1 MPSPADRPVLI
12 EQAGCYAVITLNRPA
27 KLNAMSRELLAHLH
41 DAVAALPAQVRAVV
55 LTGAGD
61 RAFSAGNDLTEA
73 GRAAPAPGSPRGP
86 LYQVLDLIRQHPAVF
101 VAAVNGYALGGGL
114 SLVNTCE
121 LAIASATAEFGIPQL
136 GFGAFPGAA
145 APMLHRV
152 LPKRAALAILSACRI
167 DAATALAWGIVNE
180 VVPPDQLRQRAEQVA
195 RRVAGREPAVI
206 AAAQHALRRAA
217 SLGRREL
224 TEAECA
230 WEGTWMAP

>member
-1 MPSPADRPVLI
+1 MPSPADRPVII

-73 GRAAPAPGSPRGP
+73 AGTASRGGPGSPRGP
-86 LYQVLDLIRQHPAVF
+86 LYRVLDLIRQHPAVF

-121 LAIASATAEFGIPQL
+121 LAIASATAEFGAPQL

-152 LPKRAALAILSACRI
+152 LPKRAALAILGAYRV

-180 VVPPDQLRQRAEQVA
+180 VVPPDELRRRAEQVA

-206 AAAQHALRRAA
+206 AAAQQVLRRAS

-230 WEGTWMAP
+230 WEG